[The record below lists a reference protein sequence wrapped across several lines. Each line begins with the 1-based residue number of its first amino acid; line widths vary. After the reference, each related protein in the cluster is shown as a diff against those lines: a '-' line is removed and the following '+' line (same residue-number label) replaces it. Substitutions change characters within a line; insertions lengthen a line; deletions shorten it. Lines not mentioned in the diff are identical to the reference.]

1 MKMSAA
7 VRNALVAASVFAA
20 VAAPVTLVSASP
32 LGWFAGERVQ
42 GNGNITK
49 QAREVSNFQGLGLG
63 LPGSVEVR
71 IGNTESVTIESDDN
85 ILPLIETV
93 VEDGTLKIRPARR
106 NLNLD
111 TRNLKV
117 VVIAKKLERISVGG
131 SGSVDAAGLRGGK
144 LSFDVGGSGSMS
156 LRDIEGES
164 VSVSLG
170 GSGNLKASGSADK
183 LKVSI
188 GGSGKVS
195 TGQLATKD
203 VSVSIGGSGQA
214 VVWAKQSLSVS
225 VAGSGDVGYYGE
237 PQVTKS
243 VMGSGSVKRLAGN
256 PN

>member
-7 VRNALVAASVFAA
+7 VRNALIAASVFAA
-20 VAAPVTLVSASP
+20 AAPVAMVSASP

-49 QAREVSNFQGLGLG
+49 QAREVSNFNALGLG

-71 IGNTESVTIESDDN
+71 IGSTESVSIESDDN

-106 NLNLD
+106 NLQLD
-111 TRNLKV
+111 TRHLKI
-117 VVIAKKLERISVGG
+117 VITARKLERIAVGG
-131 SGSVDAAGLRGGK
+131 SGTVDAEGLRGSQ
-144 LSFDVGGSGSMS
+144 LAFDVGGSGSIN
-156 LRDIEGES
+156 LRNIEGES

-195 TGQLATKD
+195 TGQLATREAA
-203 VSVSIGGSGQA
+203 VSIGGSGQA
-214 VVWAKQSLSVS
+214 VVWAKQALTVS
-225 VAGSGDVGYYGE
+225 VAGSGDVSYYGD

-243 VMGSGSVKRLAGN
+243 VMGSGNVKRLAGA

>member
-1 MKMSAA
+1 MKLSAA
-7 VRNALVAASVFAA
+7 VRNALIAASVFAA
-20 VAAPVTLVSASP
+20 AAPVAIVSASP
-32 LGWFAGERVQ
+32 AGWFAGERVQ
-42 GNGNITK
+42 GNGNVAK
-49 QAREVSNFQGLGLG
+49 QAREVPSFNGLGLG

-93 VEDGTLKIRPARR
+93 VEDGTLKIRPVRR
-106 NLNLD
+106 NLQLD

-117 VVIAKKLERISVGG
+117 VVIARKLERIAVGG
-131 SGSVDAAGLRGGK
+131 SGSVDATGIRGGK
-144 LSFDVGGSGSMS
+144 LHFDVGGSGSMN

-195 TGQLATKD
+195 TGQLATREAT
-203 VSVSIGGSGQA
+203 VSIGGSGQA

-225 VAGSGDVGYYGE
+225 VAGSGDVSYYGE
-237 PQVTKS
+237 PQITKS
-243 VMGSGSVKRLAGN
+243 LMGSGSVKHLAGS

>member
-20 VAAPVTLVSASP
+20 AAPVAMVSASP

-42 GNGNITK
+42 GSGNIAK
-49 QAREVSNFQGLGLG
+49 QAREVSGFHALGLG
-63 LPGSVEVR
+63 LPGAVEVR

-85 ILPLIETV
+85 LLPLIETV
-93 VEDGTLKIRPARR
+93 VEDGTLKIRTVRR
-106 NLNLD
+106 NLQLD
-111 TRNLKV
+111 TRHLKV
-117 VVIAKKLERISVGG
+117 VITAKKLERIAVGG
-131 SGSVDAAGLRGGK
+131 SGSVDAEGLRGSQ
-144 LSFDVGGSGSMS
+144 LAFDVGGSGSIN
-156 LRDIEGES
+156 LRNIEGES

-195 TGQLATKD
+195 TGQLATREAA
-203 VSVSIGGSGQA
+203 VSIGGSGQA
-214 VVWAKQSLSVS
+214 VVWAKQALTVS
-225 VAGSGDVGYYGE
+225 VAGSGDVSYYGD

-243 VMGSGSVKRLAGN
+243 VMGSGNVKRLAGA

>member
-1 MKMSAA
+1 MNMSAA

-20 VAAPVTLVSASP
+20 VAAPVTMVSASP

-42 GNGNITK
+42 GNGTIVK
-49 QAREVSNFQGLGLG
+49 QAREVSNFNGLGLG

-71 IGNTESVTIESDDN
+71 MGNTESVTIESDDN
-85 ILPLIETV
+85 ILPLIVTV
-93 VEDGTLKIRPARR
+93 VEDGTLKIRPTRR
-106 NLNLD
+106 NLHLD

-117 VVIAKKLERISVGG
+117 VVTAKKLERISVGG
-131 SGSVDAAGLRGGK
+131 SGSVDAAGIRGGK
-144 LSFDVGGSGSMS
+144 LAFDVGGSGSMN

-164 VSVSLG
+164 VTVSLG
-170 GSGNLKASGSADK
+170 GSGNLKASGSADR

-203 VSVSIGGSGQA
+203 AVVSIGGSGQA
-214 VVWAKQSLSVS
+214 VVWAKQSLTVS

-243 VMGSGSVKRLAGN
+243 LMGSGSVKRLAGN